1 MKKVLPLLLLIP
13 ALAAGQ
19 KVSVT
24 RTEQLT
30 RKEAGELVLAAVSPD
45 GAKILTSKPGYS
57 GLAILNLADRTV
69 TAITNDP
76 GAGYEPVFSN
86 DGKEIFYRT
95 NDFSEGSKLSSLFR
109 HYIEKGKTTPVELR
123 ARDMLP
129 PVISQNKIY
138 WSASGVEK
146 SRTIDTAA
154 AKSADFIPFLTLEN
168 LTPVLHLANGSKTI
182 TPNGPGYYIWA
193 SLSPDRTK
201 ILYNFRG
208 TATFICDLAGNI
220 LVNAGRLNAPK
231 WLNNEYITG
240 MDDKDDGYRVISSEI
255 VCMSVKSG
263 EKTVLTHSKTTHE
276 MYPFPLP
283 DGKRIVC
290 QTTDGELFML
300 HLQIK

>member
-1 MKKVLPLLLLIP
+1 MTKVLSLLLLIP
-13 ALAAGQ
+13 ALATGQ
-19 KVSVT
+19 KVSVI

-30 RKEAGELVLAAVSPD
+30 RKEAGELIIAAVSPD
-45 GAKILTSKPGYS
+45 GAKILTSTPGYD
-57 GLAILNLADRTV
+57 GLAILNLSDRSATPV
-69 TAITNDP
+69 TDDP
-76 GAGYEPVFSN
+76 GAGYEPVFTD

-95 NDFSEGSKLSSLFR
+95 NDFTEGTKLSSLFR
-109 HYIEKGKTTPVELR
+109 YDIEKGRTAAVELR

-129 PVISQNKIY
+129 PVISQNSIY
-138 WSASGVEK
+138 WSAGGVEK

-154 AKSADFIPFLTLEN
+154 AKSGFKPFLTLEN
-168 LTPVLHLANGSKTI
+168 LTPVLHLADGSRTI

-193 SLSPDRTK
+193 SLSPDKSK

-208 TATFICDLAGNI
+208 TATYICDLEGNI
-220 LVNAGRLNAPK
+220 LVNAGRINAPK
-231 WLNNEYITG
+231 WLSNEYITG

-255 VCMSVKSG
+255 ICMSVKTG
-263 EKTVLTHSKTTHE
+263 EKTVLTHTKTTHE